1 MSGQNTRKQIIAMVT
16 LMAIGIAAML
26 VYVWFDDGRRAEAED
41 HQAAEAAER
50 GASLFANNCRIC
62 HGNTGLGNDG
72 HPSLIGPSLN
82 NPSNTLAYRS
92 DNAGALQGI
101 QGNLSATIA
110 CGRNGTPM
118 PPWAIAEGGSLNFFK
133 IENLV
138 ALITTNAGNGWE
150 YALEHAIEQ
159 DETVL
164 ASLEDAVRDAEA
176 SGDSDRITGAEE
188 ALAFAQGRYDQGL
201 PVAVATPTLT
211 ANTCGQITA
220 TDPTDS
226 GAAAAPR
233 ADVDDI
239 DTSGFTADAA
249 HGEELFFANGCNI
262 CHGDNGE
269 GIIGPRI
276 AGTELTFSQVVDQYR
291 DPRGTMPAFAVGT
304 VPDQD
309 VFDIFTWLQTLGDG

>member
-1 MSGQNTRKQIIAMVT
+1 MVT

-62 HGNTGLGNDG
+62 HGNTGLGSDG
-72 HPSLIGPSLN
+72 HASLIGPSLN

-92 DNAGALQGI
+92 DNAGALTGLQGKL
-101 QGNLSATIA
+101 GATIA

-118 PPWAIAEGGSLNFFK
+118 PPWSIAEGGSLNFFK

-150 YALEHAIEQ
+150 YALELAQEQ
-159 DETVL
+159 DEIIL
-164 ASLEDAVRDAEA
+164 NSLEGAVRDAEA
-176 SGDSDRITGAEE
+176 SGDADRLEE
-188 ALAFAQGRYDQGL
+188 AESALSRAQSRFADGL
-201 PVAVATPTLT
+201 PVAAATPSLT
-211 ANTCGQITA
+211 ANTCGQVT
-220 TDPTDS
+220 PTGDDGGS
-226 GAAAAPR
+226 ASAAPV
-233 ADVDDI
+233 DVDEI
-239 DTSGFTADAA
+239 DSAGFTADAV

-276 AGTELTFSQVVDQYR
+276 AGTELTFSQVVSQYR
-291 DPRGTMPAFAVGT
+291 NPRGTMPAFSDQT
-304 VPDQD
+304 VSDED
-309 VFDIFTWLQTLGDG
+309 VFDIVAFLKGLDGG